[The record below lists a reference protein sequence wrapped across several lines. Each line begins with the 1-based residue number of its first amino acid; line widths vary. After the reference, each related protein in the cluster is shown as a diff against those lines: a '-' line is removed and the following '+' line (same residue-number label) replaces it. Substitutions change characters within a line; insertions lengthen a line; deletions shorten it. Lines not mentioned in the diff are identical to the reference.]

1 MEQKDIE
8 TLIRIE
14 DKIDVILA
22 ALQEELSRVN
32 AAIEKIEAE
41 QGESV

>member
-22 ALQEELSRVN
+22 KLREEMTRIA
-32 AAIEKIEAE
+32 AAIAKIEAE
-41 QGESV
+41 QGEAV

>member
-1 MEQKDIE
+1 MDQKDIE

-32 AAIEKIEAE
+32 AAIAKIEAE
-41 QGESV
+41 QEESK